1 MYLLAFANEQCVCI
15 GVYLQLP
22 GSNNSAL
29 SLTSYLCRTSMS
41 ARIKILEPSQ
51 AFPGHVQTLA
61 HVCSFLD
68 FQEYVAALQSP
79 LGIFYSPAFLLRFF
93 DNLQL
98 KRLTSINRYRSY
110 REVPKEVISSQEK
123 GLQLSIHQG
132 DH

>member
-93 DNLQL
+93 DNLLFVSVIIFPPENCFIKQL
-98 KRLTSINRYRSY
+98 
-110 REVPKEVISSQEK
+110 P
-123 GLQLSIHQG
+123 
-132 DH
+132 